1 MIDPL
6 AGLRAAAK
14 ELLALEEAHRLAGLV
29 GGAELM
35 VAGPDERWAMGSR
48 EVSAARL
55 ALVVDPAAYVALS
68 SDPEGL
74 AAVRDAF
81 ARAART
87 PETELADLS
96 LVVRLPGVGHG
107 WHRAYREAALR
118 AAPERPEP
126 EAVLGGAAALLEARG
141 DAAGAAAL
149 RRASLEAA
157 EVPGAAQPLI
167 RYVLRLD
174 PADRAAAERDAALA
188 DRLRGAVRDAGT
200 RALTA
205 VSGVELATALRPPEE
220 LDDAEGRLSRA
231 LSALGAVVVPVRRD
245 EDRVELAVIAGGELR
260 RVEIVTSGP
269 RARLSG
275 LLGPHARDASLR
287 WRVEEI
293 PAITVAPSQVEDAAE
308 AGAVAALLCG
318 PV

>member
-6 AGLRAAAK
+6 SALRAAAR
-14 ELLALEEAHRLAGLV
+14 ELLAAEGARRLAGLV
-29 GGAELM
+29 DAAEL
-35 VAGPDERWAMGSR
+35 VHAGADERWAMGSR

-55 ALVVDPAAYVALS
+55 SLVVEPAAYVALT
-68 SDPEGL
+68 SDPAGL

-81 ARAART
+81 ARAVRT
-87 PETELADLS
+87 PETELAELG
-96 LVVRLPGVGHG
+96 LVVRLPGVGQG
-107 WHRAYREAALR
+107 WHRAYREAAPR

-126 EAVLGGAAALLEARG
+126 EAVLGGAAALLSARG

-149 RRASLEAA
+149 RRAGLEAA

-188 DRLRGAVRDAGT
+188 DRLRGAVRDAGA
-200 RALTA
+200 RAAEA
-205 VSGVELATALRPPEE
+205 VSGVELATALRP
-220 LDDAEGRLSRA
+220 LADADDDVEARLSRA

-245 EDRVELAVIAGGELR
+245 EDGVELAVIAGGELR

-269 RARLSG
+269 RARLAG
-275 LLGPHARDASLR
+275 LRGAEASLR
-287 WRVEEI
+287 WRAEEI
-293 PAITVAPSQVEDAAE
+293 PAITVAPSQLEDAAE